1 MGVWTPLVAD
11 HSSVKKWGII
21 GFAAAMALTGILIL
35 IRVLRPSEPDTSK
48 LIKHGFAILA
58 ASLAV
63 VGSFLQA
70 EKARSKSQAD
80 PTDSDHFAAV
90 GTLWYVV
97 FVGAL
102 TSLASEGI
110 DIFLD

>member
-1 MGVWTPLVAD
+1 VTPLVAD
-11 HSSVKKWGII
+11 HVSVKKWGVI
-21 GFAAAMALTGILIL
+21 GFVAAMALTGMLIL
-35 IRVLRPSEPDTSK
+35 LRVLRPTESDTSK
-48 LIKHGFAILA
+48 LIKHGFAMFA

-70 EKARSKSQAD
+70 EKARSKSQID
-80 PTDSDHFAAV
+80 PTDSDDFAAV
-90 GTLWYVV
+90 GTLWYIV

-110 DIFLD
+110 DVFLD

>member
-1 MGVWTPLVAD
+1 VGV
-11 HSSVKKWGII
+11 I
-21 GFAAAMALTGILIL
+21 GFAAAMTLTSILIL
-35 IRVLRPSEPDTSK
+35 IRILRPTEPDTSK
-48 LIKHGFAILA
+48 LIKHGAIFAT
-58 ASLAV
+58 SLAV

-70 EKARSKSQAD
+70 EKARSKSQID